1 MITSVDATT
10 ETLMQTLILS
20 HFHQHT
26 ILAVTH
32 RPSTVL
38 DFDLVLVL
46 ENGQIV
52 ESGASAGAFEEGWL
66 GFRSLQQC
74 GELIRNIPE
83 ISVDLAVAMI
93 RFQF

>member
-1 MITSVDATT
+1 VDATT
-10 ETLMQTLILS
+10 EALMQTLIRS

-52 ESGASAGAFEEGWL
+52 ESGHPQELLKRAGWF
-66 GFRSLQQC
+66 F
-74 GELIRNIPE
+74 
-83 ISVDLAVAMI
+83 DLYNSSES
-93 RFQF
+93 